1 MNHIVMAF
9 ATLGA
14 AVQAGGATY
23 SATSFGTSLLTHA
36 LLMRRYAFCVMDRLF
51 GWTRKLEGTPGFGR
65 MSAAVADEVQVIS
78 MLAPLLGTDLRAR
91 SCSPQTRVADR
102 TREVAFAALQFP
114 PRSREICGVF
124 ASKEEVRRV
133 WTIAQLRC

>member
-1 MNHIVMAF
+1 MDHLVVAF

-14 AVQAGGATY
+14 AYVAGGATY
-23 SATSFGTSLLTHA
+23 AAASSGTSLLTHA

-91 SCSPQTRVADR
+91 AHP
-102 TREVAFAALQFP
+102 E
-114 PRSREICGVF
+114 
-124 ASKEEVRRV
+124 
-133 WTIAQLRC
+133 